1 MRIIRFLLFFI
12 NKNQKNLRVQ
22 YNILK
27 KMSRYLLTLTNVN
40 ERNIESPEYE
50 LFLIGQCDSACK
62 NN

>member
-40 ERNIESPEYE
+40 ERNIES
-50 LFLIGQCDSACK
+50 DCK

>member
-1 MRIIRFLLFFI
+1 MKIMKTIIEKI
-12 NKNQKNLRVQ
+12 DKNQKNLRVQ

-40 ERNIESPEYE
+40 ERNIES
-50 LFLIGQCDSACK
+50 ACK